1 MGGEAA
7 AKSTRVGDPEET
19 KMNRKLSSSTWC
31 GVVTAGV
38 LALAGATGATAA
50 PTEVKGAAILQHSC
64 GKASV
69 QQMGLVNAGKMAEA
83 VKLGTTEMQAEWNA
97 MPAEDREMVT
107 GMMKEM
113 SVTAAEFE
121 KDIAAGGLLVIDG
134 ANATLT
140 VKQEHKEANGTSTG
154 TMTQKFKVDG
164 AACRIS
170 K

>member
-1 MGGEAA
+1 MTIA
-7 AKSTRVGDPEET
+7 SRS
-19 KMNRKLSSSTWC
+19 LS
-31 GVVTAGV
+31 GVVTAV
-38 LALAGATGATAA
+38 VVALAGASGAAAA
-50 PTEVKGAAILQHSC
+50 PTEVKGAAILQHAC

-69 QQMGLVNAGKMAEA
+69 QQMGLVNAGKMGEA
-83 VKLGTTEMQAEWNA
+83 VKLGTPEMQAEWKA
-97 MPAEDREMVT
+97 MPAEDREMLT

-164 AACRIS
+164 GSCKIS